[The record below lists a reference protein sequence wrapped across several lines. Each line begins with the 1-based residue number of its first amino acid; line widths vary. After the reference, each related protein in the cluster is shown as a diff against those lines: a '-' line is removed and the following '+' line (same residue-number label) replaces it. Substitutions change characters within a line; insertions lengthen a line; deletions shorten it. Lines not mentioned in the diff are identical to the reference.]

1 MRVRPGSMLG
11 NGCRVGRIAVSVVSL
26 ARVVPLGINHDL
38 WRVGGLCAPNST
50 SAPAY
55 PRPPNWRRWR
65 STVEL
70 LFSEH
75 CCCYGSKPGC
85 LLGAFWL
92 FSSSPKTSW
101 AEKIKF
107 CQKELLYGGPQLKYR
122 SQSTAATMELSKC
135 GWSWG
140 PFGCS
145 CMTAAIQAGYTK
157 NSRSGFIF
165 LPKSFFCQRLKF
177 SLESIP
183 EDASIAPMMASYG

>member
-1 MRVRPGSMLG
+1 MGPGSTLG
-11 NGCRVGRIAVSVVSL
+11 HKPRLMAGPRAVCTEQHQCTSL
-26 ARVVPLGINHDL
+26 PKISKIGH
-38 WRVGGLCAPNST
+38 GGGVNSGLT
-50 SAPAY
+50 AAKK
-55 PRPPNWRRWR
+55 R
-65 STVEL
+65 
-70 LFSEH
+70 